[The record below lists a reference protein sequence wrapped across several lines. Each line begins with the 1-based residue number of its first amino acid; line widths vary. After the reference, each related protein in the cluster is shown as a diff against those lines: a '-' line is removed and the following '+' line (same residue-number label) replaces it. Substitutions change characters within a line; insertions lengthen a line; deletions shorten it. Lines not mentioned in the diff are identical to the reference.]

1 MPPTTYDTVAAMI
14 APALFL
20 TATGSIIISTASRM
34 GRVIDRI
41 RVLVELCDRLRRG
54 GDDTLDFPEFRR
66 RHALD
71 SLRKLQ
77 WRSNRAMLAVTL
89 LYMAFSTFAATSL
102 MIAIDSVTGKHLTAV
117 PTVLAAAGVA
127 LLLGACVNLVL
138 EARAGL
144 RSNDAELV
152 FFHELETLRLTA
164 QTQPE

>member
-1 MPPTTYDTVAAMI
+1 
-14 APALFL
+14 
-20 TATGSIIISTASRM
+20 M
-34 GRVIDRI
+34 GRIIDRI

-102 MIAIDSVTGKHLTAV
+102 MIAIDSVTGKHMPAV
-117 PTVLAAAGVA
+117 PTILAHVL
-127 LLLGACVNLVL
+127 
-138 EARAGL
+138 
-144 RSNDAELV
+144 
-152 FFHELETLRLTA
+152 
-164 QTQPE
+164 PE